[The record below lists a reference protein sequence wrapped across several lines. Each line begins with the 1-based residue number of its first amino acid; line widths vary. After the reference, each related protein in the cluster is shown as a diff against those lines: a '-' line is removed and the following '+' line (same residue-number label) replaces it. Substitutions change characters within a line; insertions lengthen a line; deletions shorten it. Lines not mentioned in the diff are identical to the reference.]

1 MLGFLT
7 IFCDLFSHS
16 FRECMRGLDDLLKR
30 DLNHFPANVAAVSCF
45 TGDDLSVF
53 QVDTVTVKDMLTS
66 LAI

>member
-1 MLGFLT
+1 
-7 IFCDLFSHS
+7 
-16 FRECMRGLDDLLKR
+16 MRGLDDLLKR